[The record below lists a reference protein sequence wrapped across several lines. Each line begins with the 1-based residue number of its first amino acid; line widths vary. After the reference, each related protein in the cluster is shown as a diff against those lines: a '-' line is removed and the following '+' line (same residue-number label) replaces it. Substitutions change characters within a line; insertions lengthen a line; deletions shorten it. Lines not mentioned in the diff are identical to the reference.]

1 MKATLLFRAVALAG
15 LASAALFVAQS
26 ASAGPLTYTVSPS
39 PVDINTD
46 AGWATV
52 WETITNP
59 GTNKDA
65 AEITGIEIEVIARNN
80 EGNGEPGNALDTVYS
95 EVPLVGSNDLNPS
108 CVTAV
113 GTSSDIYATI
123 EPGDSCSLDLQLFVT
138 GVAPVKNTG
147 TPGANKDYGDNKIDV
162 LIDYDK
168 VKAIPAPAVEL
179 DPTLNAKFVA
189 RVNYDGPPPVPE
201 PGSLL
206 LLGTGMLGLAGVV
219 RRKLSRR

>member
-1 MKATLLFRAVALAG
+1 MKATLLFRAVALAS
-15 LASAALFVAQS
+15 LASAAFFVAQS

-59 GTNKDA
+59 RTNKDA
-65 AEITGIEIEVIARNN
+65 ADITGIEIEVTARNN
-80 EGNGEPGNALDTVYS
+80 EGNGEPGNALDTVYK
-95 EVPLVGSNDLNPS
+95 EVPLVGSYDLNPS

-113 GTSSDIYATI
+113 STSGDSYATI

-138 GVAPVKNTG
+138 GVPHVKNG
-147 TPGANKDYGDNKIDV
+147 NPGANKDYGDNKIDV

-168 VKAIPAPAVEL
+168 VKASPAPAVEQ
-179 DPTLNAKFVA
+179 DPTLDAKFVA
-189 RVNYDGPPPVPE
+189 RVNYDGPAPVPE
-201 PGSLL
+201 PSSLL
-206 LLGTGMLGLAGVV
+206 LLGTGMLGLAGVL
-219 RRKLSRR
+219 RRKLGRG